1 VSDTCGLSGNTTNCQ
16 CFCFKMKKRREE
28 IKKYCSHPAWQ
39 TGLKFLRKAEEVALY
54 LFIILFLVT
63 EADVRAEQDVS

>member
-1 VSDTCGLSGNTTNCQ
+1 
-16 CFCFKMKKRREE
+16 MKKRREE